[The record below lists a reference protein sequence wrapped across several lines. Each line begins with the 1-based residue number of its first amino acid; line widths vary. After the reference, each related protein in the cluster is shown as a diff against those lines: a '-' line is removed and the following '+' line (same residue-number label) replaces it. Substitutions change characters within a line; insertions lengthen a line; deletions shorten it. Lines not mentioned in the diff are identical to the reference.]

1 MEGQTAQVLENTER
15 QRTTLLLVAF
25 TNDKQRIVEAPAKR
39 QAITKPEKW
48 LHATKRLIGCRFDD
62 PNVQKKYFKHFVV
75 QSC

>member
-39 QAITKPEKW
+39 QAITKPEK
-48 LHATKRLIGCRFDD
+48 
-62 PNVQKKYFKHFVV
+62 
-75 QSC
+75 